1 MDQSN
6 DTVIERVR
14 VREVAGI
21 FRARDARDALD
32 ATVDALLESGF
43 DRADIGVSSR
53 HAARQKLGIDIPPEE
68 IPEVPVVPRRPFFG
82 PADVT
87 LVMGMGIGI
96 LIFAG
101 AALGAFAVVVSGRSS
116 AAAALAALVGGTIV
130 GSVGAWIVR
139 RLRREHLPE
148 IDVPNMVG
156 ELVLFVRV
164 RSSERETKA
173 WEILASHGAEALRVQ
188 EIEIDKRLQDVPL
201 SSLRVDPWLGE
212 ERLGHL

>member
-6 DTVIERVR
+6 DTIIARVR

-21 FRARDARDALD
+21 FRSRDALD

-43 DRADIGVSSR
+43 DRADIALSSR
-53 HAARQKLGIDIPPEE
+53 HAARQKLGIDIPAEE
-68 IPEVPVVPRRPFFG
+68 IPEVPAVPRRPFFG
-82 PADVT
+82 PEDVT
-87 LVMGMGIGI
+87 LLIGMGIGI
-96 LIFAG
+96 LMFAG
-101 AALGAFAVVVSGRSS
+101 AALGAFAVVASGGSS

-139 RLRREHLPE
+139 RLRREHVPE
-148 IDVPNMVG
+148 IDVPNTIG
-156 ELVLFVRV
+156 ELVLFVRA
-164 RSSERETKA
+164 RSTERETDA
-173 WEILASHGAEALRVQ
+173 REILAAHGAEAVRVH

>member
-6 DTVIERVR
+6 DTIIARVR

-21 FRARDARDALD
+21 FRSRDALD

-43 DRADIGVSSR
+43 DRADIALSSR
-53 HAARQKLGIDIPPEE
+53 HAARQKLGIDIPAEE
-68 IPEVPVVPRRPFFG
+68 IPEVPAVPRRPFFG
-82 PADVT
+82 PEDVT
-87 LVMGMGIGI
+87 LVTGMGIGI

-101 AALGAFAVVVSGRSS
+101 AALGAFAVVASEGSS

-139 RLRREHLPE
+139 RLRREHVPE
-148 IDVPNMVG
+148 IDVPNTVG

-164 RSSERETKA
+164 RSTERETDA
-173 WEILASHGAEALRVQ
+173 REILAAHGAEAVRVH